1 MQPLVRFGPR
11 LVFDSASSPSIL
23 RTSRIPSRPSSR
35 TSICV
40 QCRVRSQVRRYADD
54 FKPATPPNLS
64 ESARPTASPETS
76 KHVRISEEVTEELPS
91 AEEGRRSQI
100 GKRFSHLMDNLQG
113 NIFIASQRLNDLT
126 GYSGI
131 EALKSRINILEQ
143 RAQDA
148 QEAVRASRIKYKTTV
163 SDRAA
168 TQREVTTLL
177 ARKDSWT
184 PTDLER
190 FTSLYRMDHSNEQA
204 VQEAATKLAD
214 AERDAE
220 HCASKLSS
228 SILSRYHEEQIWSD
242 KIRRMSTWGTWG
254 LMGVNVLLFLL
265 FQFGFEP
272 WRRARLVHG
281 FEDKVREAL
290 EKEKSAQAERRH
302 WGEGGVEEVP
312 LDGVLAA
319 GIQELQNEMDDDPR
333 NPDPAVE
340 AVVACIQ
347 GNVGQQE
354 DGAAMDSAEIH
365 KPREMFRLGKMERW
379 RAAIH
384 DLFSERVVSMQKQ
397 DVTFIALEGAV
408 TGAVI
413 VGVITTLIL
422 RHS

>member
-1 MQPLVRFGPR
+1 MQPLARFAPR
-11 LVFDSASSPSIL
+11 LVFDSIVSLPAS
-23 RTSRIPSRPSSR
+23 RTFRIANRPSFL
-35 TSICV
+35 TSICL
-40 QCRVRSQVRRYADD
+40 QCRIRSQIRRYADD
-54 FKPATPPNLS
+54 YKPPTPPKS
-64 ESARPTASPETS
+64 EDSSKPTETSEASPIP
-76 KHVRISEEVTEELPS
+76 VPEEVTEDLPS
-91 AEEGRRSQI
+91 AEEGRRSQV

-113 NIFIASQRLNDLT
+113 NIFIASQRINDLT

-131 EALKSRINILEQ
+131 EALKSRITTLEQ
-143 RAQDA
+143 RGQDA
-148 QEAVRASRIKYKTTV
+148 QEAVRSSRINYKTTV
-163 SDRAA
+163 ADRAS

-204 VQEAATKLAD
+204 VQEAATRLAD
-214 AERDAE
+214 AEREAE

-254 LMGVNVLLFLL
+254 LMGVNVLLFLV

-272 WRRARLVHG
+272 WRRRRLVHG
-281 FEDKVREAL
+281 FEEKVREAL
-290 EKEKSAQAERRH
+290 EKEKVAQAERKDGKS
-302 WGEGGVEEVP
+302 GEVDEVP

-319 GIQELQNEMDDDPR
+319 GVQELQNEMDDDPK
-333 NPDPAVE
+333 NPDPAVD

-354 DGAAMDSAEIH
+354 DGATMNSAKMHIP
-365 KPREMFRLGKMERW
+365 KEMFQLKKVETW
-379 RAAIH
+379 KTALQ
-384 DLFSERVVSMQKQ
+384 DLFSERVISVRKQ
-397 DVTFIALEGAV
+397 DVTYVALESAA
-408 TGAVI
+408 TGAAI
-413 VGVITTLIL
+413 FGIIATLIL